1 VASERQLSAVLSE
14 FALTMVTNF
23 PVQRILERLV
33 GRIAEMLPITGAGV
47 TLISPTTQPRYVA
60 ASDEAALRYERLQTE
75 LGEGP
80 CLAAYRTG
88 EAVTVADL
96 RREDR
101 FSRFGPRAVEAGLVA
116 VFAFP
121 LRHEDRQ
128 LGALDLYRETPGGLS
143 DDDMKA
149 AQTLADVASAYLINA
164 QARLDLHNASARS
177 YENALHDALTGLPNR
192 ILLLQRL
199 EHGLARRRRSKKVT
213 AVLFA
218 NLDRFKAVNDTFGH
232 QTGDE
237 LLVTVA
243 QRVSARLRP
252 GDTLARLSGDEFVIL
267 CEELDTQAQA
277 AHVAARIVDALN
289 KPFQLSRGTV
299 EISVSI
305 GVAFA
310 GQGTNRPEQL
320 LEDAEI
326 AVYQAKRSGGDRHQV
341 IDPREQHLA
350 EQRTTLQRD
359 LHHALS
365 RGELRAEYQPIVRT
379 EDGRVVG
386 VEALLRWDHPTRGP
400 VPPLTLIPL
409 AEQTGLITPIGRW
422 VLERACIDRH
432 RWKGQNGHDDLG
444 VAVNVSPHQLMAP
457 DFVGTVAEVLANT
470 DTPPGLLTLEV
481 TETVFITDSQRALIV
496 LQELKQ
502 LGVILALDDFGTGY
516 SSLLYLNEFPVDVVK
531 IDRGFTAKVTYDRAS
546 RAIVGKVIELAHLLD
561 LGVITE
567 GVETIEQLR
576 AVAALGSESCQG
588 YYFARPMAADNLDL
602 LTRRAGTGLDL
613 YLPGAELETA
623 S

>member
-1 VASERQLSAVLSE
+1 
-14 FALTMVTNF
+14 
-23 PVQRILERLV
+23 
-33 GRIAEMLPITGAGV
+33 
-47 TLISPTTQPRYVA
+47 
-60 ASDEAALRYERLQTE
+60 LRYERLQTD

-96 RREDR
+96 RRDNR
-101 FSRFGPRAVEAGLVA
+101 FSRFGPLAVEAGLVA
-116 VFAFP
+116 AFAFP
-121 LRHEDRQ
+121 LRHDDRQ

-143 DDDMKA
+143 DDDMKV

-177 YENALHDALTGLPNR
+177 YENAVHDALTGLPNR
-192 ILLLQRL
+192 ILLLERF
-199 EHGLARRRRSKKVT
+199 EHGLVRGRRSKKVT

-218 NLDRFKAVNDTFGH
+218 NLDGFKAVNDTFGH

-252 GDTLARLSGDEFVIL
+252 GDTVARVSGDEFVIL

-277 AHVAARIVDALN
+277 AHVAARMVDALN
-289 KPFQLSRGTV
+289 KPFQLSRDTV
-299 EISVSI
+299 QVSVSV

-326 AVYQAKRSGGDRHQV
+326 AMYQAKRSGGDRHQV
-341 IDPREQHLA
+341 IDQREQHLA

-496 LQELKQ
+496 MQELKQ